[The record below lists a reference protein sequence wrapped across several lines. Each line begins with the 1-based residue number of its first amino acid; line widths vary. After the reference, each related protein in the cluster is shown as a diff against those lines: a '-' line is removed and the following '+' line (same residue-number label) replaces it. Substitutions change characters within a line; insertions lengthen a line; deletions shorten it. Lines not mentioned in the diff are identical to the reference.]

1 MKPESLCR
9 GTDGFKQLW
18 ENLKG
23 VSSAPFCLIGRVV
36 GKVHVEMATIVLV
49 TPAWQ
54 GQPWCPKG
62 TIKQYS
68 GSTLTPKNRLFI
80 AECRLPKTVLGKKF
94 AAEKYQ
100 IPEEKAQSIIMNWS
114 GESGIAGV
122 VNRLAICFVVV

>member
-49 TPAWQ
+49 TPTWQ

-62 TIKQYS
+62 AIKEYS
-68 GSTLTPKNRLFI
+68 GSTLTPKNRIFI

-94 AAEKYQ
+94 AAEE
-100 IPEEKAQSIIMNWS
+100 IPDSRRK
-114 GESGIAGV
+114 GT
-122 VNRLAICFVVV
+122 VNHYELVWRK